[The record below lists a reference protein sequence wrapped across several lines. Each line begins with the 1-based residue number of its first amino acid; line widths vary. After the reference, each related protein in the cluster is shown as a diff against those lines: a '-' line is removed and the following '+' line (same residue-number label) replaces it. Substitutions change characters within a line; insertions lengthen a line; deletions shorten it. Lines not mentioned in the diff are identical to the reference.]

1 MRYIEVILPIPI
13 PGVFSYSVPA
23 CVKQEILQGCRVIVP
38 FGKRKYYTGL
48 VYDIVD
54 QVSSKYA
61 VKEIFEV
68 LDIEPIVTTS
78 QLKFIDWISN
88 YYMCALGDAYNA
100 ALPAGLK
107 LTSESY
113 LGILPDIDINY
124 ASLTDTEKMVL
135 THLQKENISAE
146 EVKKITGLKYPFQ
159 LVKSLI
165 DAGIIYTFEKI
176 KDKYSPKMETRIKLH
191 SHYTTEEPLNE
202 LSKTLDKYPKQA
214 HVLMAYLKEIPVFEN
229 TELNDFGISKKSL
242 QSAGISTSSLN
253 TLVKNKI
260 LETWEHQIDRFSFDH
275 RPIAALPDLTTHQHQ
290 ALLEIQKSFAENPT
304 TLLRGITGSGK
315 TEIYITLVH
324 QIIENGGQ
332 TLILLPE
339 IALTTQII
347 QRFRSYFG
355 NRFGVYHSRFSDNER
370 TEIYQNCLNQKYD
383 FVIGVR
389 SAVFLPFK
397 HLELIIV
404 DEEHE
409 YSYKQYDPAPRYH
422 ARDSA
427 LYLAQIHHA
436 KVLLGSATPSLES
449 YQNAINGKFGY
460 VTLNHRF
467 KNQPLPEIKFA
478 DFSKA
483 RKQKKIKGHFT
494 LALLDQIKS
503 SIAENKQVILFQN
516 RRGYAPYVE
525 CNDCNHIPN
534 CPNCAVS
541 LTYHIYQ
548 NEIICHYCGYKIFFD
563 AKCEKCQS
571 NEIKTVGIGTEQI
584 EEELSILIPDI
595 KIKRMDL
602 DTTRSKYAYQQIID
616 AFESRE
622 IDVLVG
628 TQMVT
633 KGLDFEHVNLV
644 GIFDADRIIHFPD
657 FRSHERA
664 FQLITQVSGRSG
676 RKHDRGQVIVQ
687 TNQPDHP
694 LLLQIKEGHLDL
706 FYGQELAERQK
717 FKYPPF
723 YRLIKII
730 IKGKDKNLTHQAAN
744 ALNVILQKNLTEK
757 RVLGPIEPVIN
768 KIRNYYLFEIIIKI
782 ERKTTHLKS
791 IKEFIQ
797 GSRHTLLA
805 LPSFKSILIHF
816 DVDPI

>member
-1 MRYIEVILPIPI
+1 MRYIEVILPISI
-13 PGVFSYSVPA
+13 PGLFSYSVPTNF
-23 CVKQEILQGCRVIVP
+23 KQKNLKGCRVIVP

-48 VYDIVD
+48 VYKNVD
-54 QVSSKYA
+54 KVSSKFA
-61 VKEIFEV
+61 VKEVFEV
-68 LDIEPIVTTS
+68 LDVEPIVTTE
-78 QLKFIDWISN
+78 QLKFIDWVSN
-88 YYMCALGDAYNA
+88 YYMCNLGDAYNA

-113 LGILPDIDINY
+113 LGMIPDIDINF
-124 ASLTDTEKMVL
+124 EKLSDNEKIVIY
-135 THLQKENISAE
+135 HLKRNNISVE
-146 EVKKITGLKYPFQ
+146 EVKKITRLKYPFQ
-159 LVKSLI
+159 LVKNLI

-176 KDKYSPKMETRIKLH
+176 KDKYTPKKEIRVKLH
-191 SHYTTEEPLNE
+191 SHYIIEESFKK
-202 LSKTLDKYPKQA
+202 LSKKLNKYPRQA
-214 HVLMAYLKEIPVFEN
+214 QVLQTYLKKIPVFEN
-229 TELNDFGISKKSL
+229 ITLNELGISKKSFQL
-242 QSAGISTSSLN
+242 SGINASSLN
-253 TLVKNKI
+253 TLIKNGI
-260 LETWEHQIDRFSFDH
+260 FETWEQQIDRFSFDH
-275 RPIAALPDLTTHQHQ
+275 VPLQALPKLTIHQHHT
-290 ALLEIQKSFAENPT
+290 LIEIQKSFTQKST
-304 TLLRGITGSGK
+304 TLLWGVTGSGK

-324 QIIENGGQ
+324 QIIKNGGQ
-332 TLILLPE
+332 ILILLPE

-347 QRFRSYFG
+347 QRFRCYFG

-370 TEIYQNCLNQKYD
+370 TEIYQNCLNDKYD
-383 FVIGVR
+383 FLIGVR
-389 SAVFLPFK
+389 STIFLPFK

-449 YQNAINGKFGY
+449 YQNAIKSKFGF
-460 VTLNHRF
+460 VKLNQRF
-467 KNQPLPEIKFA
+467 KYQPLPEIKLA
-478 DFSKA
+478 NLSIA
-483 RKQKKIKGHFT
+483 RKQKKMKGHFT
-494 LALLDQIKS
+494 VELIDQIKS
-503 SIAENKQVILFQN
+503 SINKNKQVILFQN
-516 RRGYAPYVE
+516 RRGYAPIVE
-525 CNDCNHIPN
+525 CSECNHIPN

-548 NEIICHYCGYKIFFD
+548 NEVICHYCGFKIIFTK
-563 AKCEKCQS
+563 KCEKCHS
-571 NEIKTVGIGTEQI
+571 NKIKTIGLGTEQI
-584 EEELSILIPDI
+584 EEELSILIPSI
-595 KIKRMDL
+595 RIKRMDL
-602 DTTRSKYAYQQIID
+602 DTTRSRHAYQKIID
-616 AFESRE
+616 AFENRK

-676 RKHDRGQVIVQ
+676 RKHDRGQVIIQ
-687 TNQPDHP
+687 TNKPEHP

-706 FYGQELAERQK
+706 FYNQELAERKK

-730 IKGKDKNLTHQAAN
+730 IKGKNKNSANQAAN
-744 ALNVILQKNLTEK
+744 KLNGILQETLSEK
-757 RVLGPIEPVIN
+757 RILGPAEPMIN

-782 ERKTTHLKS
+782 EKETTNLKS
-791 IKEFIQ
+791 IKKFIQ

-805 LPSFKSILIHF
+805 LPKFKSLLIHF